1 MHKPYLLSLVSIPL
15 ALLPAQSIGTGT
27 LTLERALEL
36 AEQFHPQLKLAEAYS
51 EGARAGITTARAYP
65 NPELQV
71 LFGQQYGR
79 LSFNP
84 PGPAGLL
91 QHYSVTQTVE
101 LPAVRQTRIEAAR
114 LGQSTADLAAAE
126 TRRVVRGAVKQAFFE
141 VLRRKSEMQLT
152 SENLRL
158 IEDLRRRV
166 VVQVEVGEA
175 ARLEL
180 TRAEAEVATARTLA
194 RSAQLKYLTAVSS
207 LRAAMNAPL
216 NTELE
221 PRGTLDPPVILSALE
236 NLRADV
242 LARHPAIAMADAE
255 VKRAEARVRSEQAQ
269 RLPQPSLRAEY
280 ENQPDLGFYRLGLSI
295 PLPVWNKRE
304 GPIAEAVSYLRQ
316 ARANAESRRLEITA
330 ALERAY
336 RQYEVAG
343 QQVAG
348 LEEGALQEA
357 EAALRAAE
365 AAFRFG
371 ERGIME
377 VLDAQRIL
385 RSVRTEYLNAQYDR
399 QAALIELSQLQST
412 DIQLPG
418 ERP

>member
-1 MHKPYLLSLVSIPL
+1 
-15 ALLPAQSIGTGT
+15 
-27 LTLERALEL
+27 
-36 AEQFHPQLKLAEAYS
+36 
-51 EGARAGITTARAYP
+51 
-65 NPELQV
+65 
-71 LFGQQYGR
+71 
-79 LSFNP
+79 
-84 PGPAGLL
+84 
-91 QHYSVTQTVE
+91 
-101 LPAVRQTRIEAAR
+101 
-114 LGQSTADLAAAE
+114 
-126 TRRVVRGAVKQAFFE
+126 
-141 VLRRKSEMQLT
+141 MQLT